1 MGTAAGGWTLYLSR
15 GGVVALN
22 AVSTLVLGLLMEPEA
37 FGRFVYLWSA
47 TLTLSAIASMGGAQF
62 LLREMSAR
70 QAGEHHGVTR
80 DFALRLAF
88 LYPLLLI
95 LAAVLL
101 FEMLRAWLPGSAR
114 YLDILQGNVPLVAT
128 GAYLLNVAAHIANP
142 LRISGRAN
150 LAMLFRDGWAQML
163 LLLAALFNLA
173 AAWDLSAHGLLLSFV
188 GMALVLLL
196 GLALWVAA
204 KGLPAGMF
212 RGAGRAPRYQFSFWG
227 NGILGTMTS
236 QVDIIIAGNYLAPA
250 GLGTYQILKRFAN
263 LLSLPQIVANW
274 LVIVTIGRYY
284 AAGDL
289 DAVQGQCRVGLR
301 YSLLPGAL
309 LLVLGLV
316 ASPWLFDI
324 YAIEAN
330 TAHYGAYGAARRLPV
345 QYPVRRQFYGRVTV
359 SPGKACRLRPPAGDG
374 RLRAGYPVAA
384 PSPQP
389 RVAGVDCTG
398 IATAVAELRMA
409 GDQETAE
416 YRHLGAVPGA
426 EMIGPRRMPAA
437 GRRATRQRTG
447 GA

>member
-1 MGTAAGGWTLYLSR
+1 
-15 GGVVALN
+15 
-22 AVSTLVLGLLMEPEA
+22 
-37 FGRFVYLWSA
+37 
-47 TLTLSAIASMGGAQF
+47 
-62 LLREMSAR
+62 
-70 QAGEHHGVTR
+70 
-80 DFALRLAF
+80 
-88 LYPLLLI
+88 
-95 LAAVLL
+95 
-101 FEMLRAWLPGSAR
+101 
-114 YLDILQGNVPLVAT
+114 
-128 GAYLLNVAAHIANP
+128 
-142 LRISGRAN
+142 
-150 LAMLFRDGWAQML
+150 
-163 LLLAALFNLA
+163 
-173 AAWDLSAHGLLLSFV
+173 
-188 GMALVLLL
+188 MALVLLL

-330 TAHYGAYGAARRLPV
+330 TAHYGAYAVLLAGSLFNILYGVNFTVASQCHLEKHAGYGRLLGMAACVLGILLLRHHLNLVWLASIVLVSQLLSQSYVWLVIRKRLNIDTSVLCLARR
-345 QYPVRRQFYGRVTV
+345 
-359 SPGKACRLRPPAGDG
+359 
-374 RLRAGYPVAA
+374 
-384 PSPQP
+384 
-389 RVAGVDCTG
+389 
-398 IATAVAELRMA
+398 
-409 GDQETAE
+409 
-416 YRHLGAVPGA
+416 
-426 EMIGPRRMPAA
+426 
-437 GRRATRQRTG
+437 
-447 GA
+447 